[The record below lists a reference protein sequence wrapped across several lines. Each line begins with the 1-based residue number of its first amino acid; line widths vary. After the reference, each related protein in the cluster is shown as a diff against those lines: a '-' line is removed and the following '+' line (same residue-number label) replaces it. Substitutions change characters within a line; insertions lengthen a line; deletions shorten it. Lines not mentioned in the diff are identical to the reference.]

1 MREIIKL
8 EGIEDK
14 YRSIINLDY
23 DIRYHK
29 RMPTLSRAGQFLPF
43 SALEGYNDYINEITK
58 ISDSIKE
65 LDENKKEIINSKINY
80 INKNIKL
87 KPIIKITYFDSNMKK
102 YITIENSDIKVDKY
116 NRKIILNNIKI
127 NFDDILDINL

>member
-1 MREIIKL
+1 MREILKL

-87 KPIIKITYFDSNMKK
+87 KPIIKITYFDSNIKK
-102 YITIENSDIKVDKY
+102 YITIENSAIKVDKY

>member
-1 MREIIKL
+1 MKEIIKL
-8 EGIEDK
+8 EDIEDK
-14 YRSIINLDY
+14 YKDIINLDY
-23 DIRYHK
+23 EIRYHK
-29 RMPTLSRAGQFLPF
+29 RMPILSRAGQFLPF
-43 SALEGYNDYINEITK
+43 SALEEYNDYINEITK
-58 ISDSIKE
+58 MSDSIKE

-102 YITIENSDIKVDKY
+102 YITIENSVTKIDKY
-116 NRKIILNNIKI
+116 NRKIVLNNIKI